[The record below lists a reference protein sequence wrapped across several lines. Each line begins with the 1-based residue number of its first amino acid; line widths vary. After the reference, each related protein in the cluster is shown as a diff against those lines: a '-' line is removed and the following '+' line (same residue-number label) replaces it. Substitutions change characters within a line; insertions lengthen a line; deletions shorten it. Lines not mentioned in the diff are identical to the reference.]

1 MSLSRLVYDL
11 FIRVY
16 VTLIRLAALFNPK
29 ARLWLQGRKD
39 WRRRLREKISSGGVD
54 LWIHCASLGEF
65 EQGRPVIEA
74 LRKAHPSVRILLTF
88 FSPSGY
94 EVRKDYA
101 LCDHVCYLPLD
112 TVRNARDFLDI
123 VKPRAVIFVKY
134 EFWLHFITELYQRA
148 KPVVLVSAIFRQ
160 DQFFFR
166 WYGRG
171 FLPVL
176 SYYERIFVQ
185 DERSRQI
192 LEAHRLTR
200 VTVAGDTR
208 FDRVGKIAA
217 EAREVEGMKTFLG
230 NARTI
235 VAGSTW
241 PGDDEAILPCL
252 AMADKW
258 VIAPHEVNESRLR
271 QLEKRLPADTVRYS
285 RMVEDPEASR
295 ASKVLVIDNIGML
308 SALYRYGRIAIIGG
322 GFDHGIHNVLE
333 AAVYGIPVLFG
344 PKYQKFREA
353 RDLIAVGGA
362 FTAEGPGG
370 FAEVLGKLA
379 AESFAAN
386 AGRVA
391 GAYVL
396 EQSGATGKIL
406 DFLQQKRFLTNA

>member
-1 MSLSRLVYDL
+1 MSISCLVYDL

-16 VTLIRLAALFNPK
+16 VTLIRSAALFNPK
-29 ARLWLQGRKD
+29 ARLWLEGRAD
-39 WRRRLREKISSGGVD
+39 WRRRLREKISPEGVD

-74 LRKAHPSVRILLTF
+74 LREAHPSMTILLTF

-94 EVRKDYA
+94 EIRKDYA

-112 TVRNARDFLDI
+112 TARNARDFMDI
-123 VKPRAVIFVKY
+123 VQPRAVIFVKY
-134 EFWLHFITELYQRA
+134 EFWLHYITELHQRA
-148 KPVVLVSAIFRQ
+148 KPVVLISAIFRQ

-176 SYYERIFVQ
+176 SYYERIFIQ

-192 LEAHRLTR
+192 LEAHHLTR

-217 EAREVEGMKTFLG
+217 EAREVAGMKPFLG
-230 NARTI
+230 NARAV

-241 PGDDEAILPCL
+241 PGDDEAIVPCL
-252 AMADKW
+252 GMADKW

-271 QLEKRLPADTVRYS
+271 QLEKRLPSDTVRYS
-285 RMVEDPEASR
+285 RMVLDPEAYV
-295 ASKVLVIDNIGML
+295 ASKVLVIDNIGLL
-308 SALYRYGRIAIIGG
+308 SALYRYGQIAIIGG

-344 PKYQKFREA
+344 PQYQKFKEA
-353 RDLIAVGGA
+353 RDLVAVGGA
-362 FTAEGPGG
+362 FTVDAPEGLGQ
-370 FAEVLGKLA
+370 VLGKLS
-379 AESFAAN
+379 EKSFAEN
-386 AGRVA
+386 SGRAA
-391 GAYVL
+391 GAYVR
-396 EQSGATGKIL
+396 EHAGATGKIL
-406 DFLQQKRFLTNA
+406 DFLQQKRFLINA